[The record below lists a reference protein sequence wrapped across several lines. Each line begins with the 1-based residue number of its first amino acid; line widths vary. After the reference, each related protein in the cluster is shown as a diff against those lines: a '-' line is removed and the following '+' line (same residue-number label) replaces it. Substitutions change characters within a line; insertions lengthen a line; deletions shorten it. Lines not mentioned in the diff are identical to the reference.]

1 MQAENRVSTATVSKP
16 AGAGLALTRRQKA
29 AVVLRLLLED
39 GLAPDLTALT
49 AHQQATLAQEM
60 GQLKP
65 ISRDQLQAVVA
76 EFVSELDDLGLSF
89 PKGLNDALEK
99 LSGHISED
107 VALALRREAGLT
119 AQRSIWDILSEMEA
133 EAIVPLIDGESA
145 EICAVILSKI
155 KVGKAADVL
164 GLLPG
169 ARARRITFAI
179 SQTSGINP
187 MLVDQIGDS
196 LRVRIEAA
204 PAQAFAKDPVARL
217 GDILNSSAAATRDEL
232 LTGLDESD
240 EGFASKVRKAIFTF
254 AHITDRVSAK
264 DIPAITREVDGDV
277 LVRALAAGAEAYPQV
292 VEFILENMSK
302 RMADQL
308 RDEMAEIGTVPAREG
323 ETAMTD
329 VVMAIR
335 KLEADGEIALIVEE
349 A

>member
-39 GLAPDLTALT
+39 GLAPDLTGLT

>member
-1 MQAENRVSTATVSKP
+1 VPLS
-16 AGAGLALTRRQKA
+16 RRQKA

-39 GLAPDLTALT
+39 GLAPDLTGLT

-65 ISRDQLQAVVA
+65 ISRDQLQAVVG
-76 EFVSELDDLGLSF
+76 EFLTELDDLGLSF
-89 PKGLNDALEK
+89 PKGLDDALNK

-107 VALALRREAGLT
+107 VARSLRQQAGLT
-119 AQRSIWDILSEMEA
+119 AQTSIWDVLSGMEA

-187 MLVDQIGDS
+187 GLVEQIGES
-196 LRVRIEAA
+196 LRARIEAT
-204 PAQAFAKDPVARL
+204 PPRAFAKDPVARL
-217 GDILNSSAAATRDEL
+217 GDILNSSAAATRDDL
-232 LTGLDESD
+232 LSGLDESD
-240 EGFASKVRKAIFTF
+240 QGFASQVRKAIFTF
-254 AHITDRVSAK
+254 AHIPKRVSER
-264 DIPAITREVDGDV
+264 DVPTITREVDGDV
-277 LVRALAAGAEAYPQV
+277 LVRALAAGQEAYPEV
-292 VEFILENMSK
+292 LSFILDNMSK

-308 RDEMAEIGTVPAREG
+308 RDGMADMPPLSPKDG
-323 ETAMTD
+323 ETAMND
-329 VVMAIR
+329 VVTTIR
-335 KLEADGEIALIVEE
+335 KLESDGEISLIPQED
-349 A
+349 

>member
-1 MQAENRVSTATVSKP
+1 MSTATVSKP

-39 GLAPDLTALT
+39 GLAPDLTGLT

>member
-1 MQAENRVSTATVSKP
+1 MSTTTVSKP
-16 AGAGLALTRRQKA
+16 KAPSGGALVTLTRRQKA

-39 GLAPDLTALT
+39 GLAPDLTGLS

-65 ISRDQLQAVVA
+65 ITRDELQSVVG
-76 EFVSELDDLGLSF
+76 EFLGELEELGLSF
-89 PKGLNDALEK
+89 PKGLGDALEK
-99 LSGHISED
+99 LSGHISDE
-107 VALALRREAGLT
+107 VAQNLRQEAGLNGQT
-119 AQRSIWDILSEMEA
+119 SIWDLLSEMEP

-179 SQTSGINP
+179 SQTSGISP
-187 MLVDQIGDS
+187 VLVDQIGES
-196 LRVRIEAA
+196 LRVRIENT
-204 PAQAFAKDPVARL
+204 PVSAFTKDPVARL
-217 GDILNSSAAATRDEL
+217 GDILNSTAAATRDDL
-232 LTGLDESD
+232 LSSLDETD
-240 EGFASKVRKAIFTF
+240 EGFANQVRKAIFTF
-254 AHITDRVSAK
+254 AHITERVSAR

-277 LVRALAAGAEAYPQV
+277 LVRALAAGSETYPDV
-292 VEFILENMSK
+292 VSFILENMSK

-308 RDEMAEIGTVPAREG
+308 RDSMSEMGAVPERDGEI
-323 ETAMTD
+323 AMTD

-335 KLEADGEIALIVEE
+335 KLESDGEITLIAQEE
-349 A
+349 

>member
-1 MQAENRVSTATVSKP
+1 MTATTVSKADAQRQPP
-16 AGAGLALTRRQKA
+16 AVSLTRRQKA

-39 GLAPDLTALT
+39 GLAPDLTGLT

-60 GQLKP
+60 GRLKP
-65 ISRDQLQAVVA
+65 ITRDELQSVVG
-76 EFVSELDDLGLSF
+76 EFLSELDDLGLSF
-89 PKGLNDALEK
+89 PKGLDDALNK

-107 VALALRREAGLT
+107 VARSLRQEAGLT
-119 AQRSIWDILSEMEA
+119 AQTSIWDVISEMDA
-133 EAIVPLIDGESA
+133 DAIAPLIDGESA

-187 MLVDQIGDS
+187 VLVEQIGES
-196 LRVRIEAA
+196 LRARIETA
-204 PAQAFAKDPVARL
+204 PPRAFAKDPVSRL
-217 GDILNSSAAATRDEL
+217 GDILNSSAAATRDDL
-232 LTGLDESD
+232 LSGLDESD
-240 EGFASKVRKAIFTF
+240 EGFASQVRKAIFTF
-254 AHITDRVSAK
+254 GHIIKRVSDR

-277 LVRALAAGAEAYPQV
+277 LVRALAAGEESYPDV
-292 VEFILENMSK
+292 VNFILDNMSK

-308 RDEMAEIGTVPAREG
+308 RDGMSEVPLLSPKDG
-323 ETAMTD
+323 ESAMSD

-335 KLEADGEIALIVEE
+335 KLEADGEITLVPQEE
-349 A
+349 

>member
-1 MQAENRVSTATVSKP
+1 MSTATVSKP

>member
-1 MQAENRVSTATVSKP
+1 M
-16 AGAGLALTRRQKA
+16 
-29 AVVLRLLLED
+29 LRLLLED
-39 GLAPDLTALT
+39 GLAPDLTGLT

-60 GQLKP
+60 GKLKP
-65 ISRDQLQAVVA
+65 ITRDQLQAVVG
-76 EFVSELDDLGLSF
+76 EFVGELDELGLSF
-89 PKGLNDALEK
+89 PKGLGDALEK

-107 VALALRREAGLT
+107 VARALRQEAGLT
-119 AQRSIWDILSEMEA
+119 AQRSIWDTLSEMEA

-187 MLVDQIGDS
+187 MLVDQIGES
-196 LRVRIEAA
+196 LRARVDAA
-204 PAQAFAKDPVARL
+204 PAQAFSKDPVARL
-217 GDILNSSAAATRDEL
+217 GDILNSSAAATRDDL
-232 LTGLDESD
+232 LTGLDETD
-240 EGFASKVRKAIFTF
+240 ESFASQVRKAIFTF
-254 AHITDRVSAK
+254 AHITKRVTAR
-264 DIPAITREVDGDV
+264 DVPAITREVDGDV
-277 LVRALAAGAEAYPQV
+277 LVRALAAGAEPYPEV
-292 VEFILENMSK
+292 VDFILDNMSK

-308 RDEMAEIGTVPAREG
+308 RDEMAEIGTVPAKEG

-335 KLEADGEIALIVEE
+335 KLEADGEIKLIVDED
-349 A
+349 